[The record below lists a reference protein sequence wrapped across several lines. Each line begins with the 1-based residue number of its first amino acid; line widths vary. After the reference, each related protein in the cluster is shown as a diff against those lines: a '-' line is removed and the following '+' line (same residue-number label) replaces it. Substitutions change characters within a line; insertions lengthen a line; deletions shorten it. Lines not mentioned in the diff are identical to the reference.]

1 MSNGRITI
9 RQVREEDIDEI
20 YFIEKES
27 FDNPWNHKNILHEL
41 NLKFSIFILA
51 EIDASI
57 AGYAI
62 AWQVQDELQVNKIA
76 VKEEYRRM
84 DIGTLLCNS
93 LFSMTDEPAKRIFLE
108 VREKNVAAQ
117 QFYQKL
123 GFNTVGFRK
132 DYYKTDNA
140 LLMEKR
146 LPADEDQ

>member
-1 MSNGRITI
+1 MSIDRLII
-9 RQVREEDIDEI
+9 RKVNKDDIDEI

-27 FDNPWNHKNILHEL
+27 FDNPWSYKNILHEL

-51 EIDASI
+51 EIDESI
-57 AGYAI
+57 TGYAI
-62 AWQVQDELQVNKIA
+62 AWQVQDELQLNKIA

-84 DIGTLLCNS
+84 DIGTRLCNS
-93 LFSMTDEPAKRIFLE
+93 LMEMTEEPAKRIFLE

-117 QFYQKL
+117 LFYQKL

-132 DYYKTDNA
+132 EYYKTDNA

-146 LPADEDQ
+146 LPVNED